1 MKLNKNKRIGEVI
14 FIVEGEKHE
23 FNLIKRIFTDVLGY
37 TQIQKRRGKAD
48 YYIKNKD
55 KYSKVAVINTK
66 TSNIASINEK
76 EYLDNIFA
84 ELIEIHKFNVN
95 NAAIYYLF
103 DRDPESNVNAELIL
117 GLIHT
122 LKNSRE
128 NENNINGGMLILSYP
143 SIESY
148 EVSNFVDQSYKLCF
162 RLGVEMKEYINSNAK
177 TISMN
182 KINEESIIHAVLE
195 MKRLLENNNFLN
207 NIPDL
212 LEDFSIVNEN
222 VFKFEEKCLYENNS
236 FYLLS
241 MLSCV
246 LLDLG
251 ILY

>member
-1 MKLNKNKRIGEVI
+1 M
-14 FIVEGEKHE
+14 
-23 FNLIKRIFTDVLGY
+23 
-37 TQIQKRRGKAD
+37 
-48 YYIKNKD
+48 
-55 KYSKVAVINTK
+55 
-66 TSNIASINEK
+66 
-76 EYLDNIFA
+76 
-84 ELIEIHKFNVN
+84 
-95 NAAIYYLF
+95 F